1 MVRMRHQATDKE
13 RENLGQ
19 TPGTDII
26 ANNPGGKFKGTVY
39 QDQILEY
46 QAQSVLQTSKNV
58 IASTGSVTGD
68 NSSGNV
74 TKTASFLQAPNDSV
88 EGRTSTS
95 LRANKNFPFGANK
108 KKNLLLK
115 KQSSDLAKSNK
126 NRLNIY

>member
-1 MVRMRHQATDKE
+1 M
-13 RENLGQ
+13 
-19 TPGTDII
+19 
-26 ANNPGGKFKGTVY
+26 
-39 QDQILEY
+39 
-46 QAQSVLQTSKNV
+46 

-68 NSSGNV
+68 NSRWQCH
-74 TKTASFLQAPNDSV
+74 KTASFLQAPNDSV
-88 EGRTSTS
+88 EGKTSTS